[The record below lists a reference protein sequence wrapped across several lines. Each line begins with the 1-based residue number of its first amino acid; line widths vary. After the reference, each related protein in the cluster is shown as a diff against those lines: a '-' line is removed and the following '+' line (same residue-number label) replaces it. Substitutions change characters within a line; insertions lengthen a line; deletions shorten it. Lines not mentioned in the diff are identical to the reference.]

1 MKVHYV
7 NIAELKWRNLHRRRA
22 ELRAELTEYFTGSLK
37 NLPDLWLFVRR
48 GDSDYRVVL
57 MVPKY

>member
-22 ELRAELTEYFTGSLK
+22 ELRAELTEYFTGSLE

-48 GDSDYRVVL
+48 GDSD
-57 MVPKY
+57 